1 MINEYAI
8 WKTIHILGVVLFVG
22 SVLTSTVWKALADR
36 TGDPRIIAFAQRALT
51 LTDRFLTGGGAI
63 LILLTGLFAIEAA
76 GTAYWKLLWVHLGLG
91 LYALI
96 LVLYAA
102 VLAPIQVRQARLARE
117 FADGGEVPEA
127 YWTLG
132 RRWAFVGTLTIILM
146 VAAIVIMTLKP
157 A

>member
-76 GTAYWKLLWVHLGLG
+76 GTAYWNLLWVHLGLG
-91 LYALI
+91 LYTLI
-96 LVLYAA
+96 LVLYA
-102 VLAPIQVRQARLARE
+102 
-117 FADGGEVPEA
+117 
-127 YWTLG
+127 
-132 RRWAFVGTLTIILM
+132 
-146 VAAIVIMTLKP
+146 
-157 A
+157 